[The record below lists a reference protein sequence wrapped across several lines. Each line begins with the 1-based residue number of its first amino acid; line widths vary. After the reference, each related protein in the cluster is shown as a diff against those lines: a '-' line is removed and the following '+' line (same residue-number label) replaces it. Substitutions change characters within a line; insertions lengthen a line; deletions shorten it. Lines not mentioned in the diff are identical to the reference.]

1 MKTIYLDSE
10 FICHLS
16 NDGTMREVQTDVFDG
31 QPDEYIKGYRFI
43 PEGET
48 WTRADGVQ
56 FTGLMVAPA
65 KDYNHIM
72 VDVAVSYLDDDE
84 AETVT
89 TLFEEWKVGV
99 RYQAE
104 DKEKGIPADRRQYKG
119 LLYRC
124 VQAHTSQAD
133 WTPDVVPALWVR
145 TSTEEWPEWIQPTG
159 AHDAWMRGM
168 KMAYTDGH
176 HYICLVDGTVY
187 PPDIV
192 PSSWEFVE

>member
-1 MKTIYLDSE
+1 MIIYLDSE

-31 QPDEYIKGYRFI
+31 KADEYIKGYRFV

-48 WTRADGVQ
+48 WVRSDGVE
-56 FTGLMVAPA
+56 FHGVMVAPA
-65 KDYNHIM
+65 IDYMQIM
-72 VDVAVSYLDDDE
+72 TNVATSYLDDDQ

-89 TLFEEWKVGV
+89 VLFESWESGCAYAVG
-99 RYQAE
+99 
-104 DKEKGIPADRRQYKG
+104 DRRQYNG

-133 WTPDVVPALWVR
+133 WIPPAVPALWVR

-159 AHDAWMRGM
+159 AHDAYPLGAKVSHNGLHWINTG
-168 KMAYTDGH
+168 KDGNE
-176 HYICLVDGTVY
+176 YEPGVWGWDEVT
-187 PPDIV
+187 
-192 PSSWEFVE
+192 E